1 MKSTCYWMMAAMM
14 MMSWSVTACKS
25 DTTSPEAL
33 NDRATAEE
41 TKEIVEQPASED
53 AVKEEAGEPGAAAN
67 AADEAMK
74 AEAKVGEPAPD
85 FTLMDHTGKEVTLS
99 SFKGKPVVL
108 EWTNPTCPYVVRHYT
123 DKTMSKTHDAS
134 GGTEEVVWLAID
146 SSHFVTAEKAAE
158 WREKEGF
165 EHPVLMDASGD
176 VGRMYKASTTPHMFV
191 IDKEGKLVYSGAID
205 DNDRGDKK
213 PEEVTNYVG
222 DALKALKEGKPVDVA
237 ETKSY
242 GCSVK
247 YKS

>member
-146 SSHFVTAEKAAE
+146 S
-158 WREKEGF
+158 
-165 EHPVLMDASGD
+165 
-176 VGRMYKASTTPHMFV
+176 
-191 IDKEGKLVYSGAID
+191 
-205 DNDRGDKK
+205 
-213 PEEVTNYVG
+213 
-222 DALKALKEGKPVDVA
+222 
-237 ETKSY
+237 
-242 GCSVK
+242 
-247 YKS
+247 